1 MLIKEAEVLNAYRA
15 IYREISS
22 YRAPWQARGYE
33 REIADFVRYGAIAR
47 ITAKY
52 RGAGARHAQSRAP
65 FHPGNC
71 GNAYIN
77 ITTLI
82 AFRGN

>member
-22 YRAPWQARGYE
+22 YRALGRQADTSAKLR
-33 REIADFVRYGAIAR
+33 DFARYGAIAR

-52 RGAGARHAQSRAP
+52 RGAGARLAQSRAP
-65 FHPGNC
+65 FHPGK
-71 GNAYIN
+71 AK
-77 ITTLI
+77 
-82 AFRGN
+82 A